1 MMPSGRRDLCRL
13 QVRFIVDDFMAF
25 IEIPK
30 MPVLHG
36 EEAVEVLGQKI
47 EEFQQEK
54 GKRLTE
60 KQAEALTIAA
70 NQMILMIRSEPP
82 TGKLHVS
89 DRLGFFKRLR
99 SSQR

>member
-1 MMPSGRRDLCRL
+1 MLFSGRRDLSRMH
-13 QVRFIVDDFMAF
+13 VRFYVDDFMAF

-30 MPVLHG
+30 IPVLHG
-36 EEAVEVLGQKI
+36 EEAVEVLNQKI
-47 EEFQQEK
+47 DEFQQEK

-70 NQMILMIRSEPP
+70 NQMILMIRSESP

>member
-1 MMPSGRRDLCRL
+1 
-13 QVRFIVDDFMAF
+13 MAF
-25 IEIPK
+25 IEMPEI
-30 MPVLHG
+30 PVLCG
-36 EEAVEVLGQKI
+36 EEAVEVLNLKI

-60 KQAEALTIAA
+60 KQAEALTKAA

-82 TGKLHVS
+82 AEKLHAS
-89 DRLGFFKRLR
+89 DRLGLFKRFR

>member
-1 MMPSGRRDLCRL
+1 
-13 QVRFIVDDFMAF
+13 MAF
-25 IEIPK
+25 IEMPEI
-30 MPVLHG
+30 PVLRG
-36 EEAVEVLGQKI
+36 EEAVEVLNQKI

-60 KQAEALTIAA
+60 KQAEALTKAA

-82 TGKLHVS
+82 TEKLHAS
-89 DRLGFFKRLR
+89 DRLGFFKRFR